1 MVTIVRPLE
10 STGFRGE
17 VGVEEHMA
25 SRGRLCADHFGCYGV
40 SKEIQRLVV
49 RLCSH
54 DARTTSR
61 PLGDMDAV
69 PIPSLTRMRKS

>member
-1 MVTIVRPLE
+1 MVTIVRPLG

-25 SRGRLCADHFGCYGV
+25 SRGRLCAVHFGCYGV

-49 RLCSH
+49 RC
-54 DARTTSR
+54 
-61 PLGDMDAV
+61 V
-69 PIPSLTRMRKS
+69 LTMPGPHLDRSEIWMLYRFLR